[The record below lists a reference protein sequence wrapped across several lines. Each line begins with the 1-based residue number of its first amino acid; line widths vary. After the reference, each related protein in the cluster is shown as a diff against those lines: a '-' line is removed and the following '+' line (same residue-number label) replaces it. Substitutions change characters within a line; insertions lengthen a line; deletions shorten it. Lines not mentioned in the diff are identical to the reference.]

1 MKHRKERELFEDL
14 KNNLVSDLQ
23 EYRSQYSVCDCYSE
37 ELSCEIELKVRDTHY
52 DTLII
57 EKQKFDSIIRMAQ
70 EHNRR
75 AIYINKTP
83 KGVFAFDLGKIQS
96 DRQLK
101 WEVSQLPSTTYWN
114 KKSKKKNV
122 FYLPISWA
130 IELTDKL

>member
-1 MKHRKERELFEDL
+1 MKHRKERALFEDL

-23 EYRSQYSVCDCYSE
+23 EYRGQYSVCDCYSE

>member
-14 KNNLVSDLQ
+14 KKNLVPDLQ
-23 EYRSQYSVCDCYSE
+23 EYKGQNFVCDCYSE
-37 ELSCEIELKVRDTHY
+37 ELSCEIELKVRRSHY

-57 EKQKFDSIIRMAQ
+57 EKNKFNSIIRVAQ

-96 DRQLK
+96 DRKLK
-101 WEVSQLPSTTYWN
+101 WEVSQLPTTTYWN
-114 KKSKKKNV
+114 KKSKRKNV

-130 IELTDKL
+130 VELTDKL

>member
-1 MKHRKERELFEDL
+1 
-14 KNNLVSDLQ
+14 
-23 EYRSQYSVCDCYSE
+23 
-37 ELSCEIELKVRDTHY
+37 
-52 DTLII
+52 
-57 EKQKFDSIIRMAQ
+57 MAQ

-122 FYLPISWA
+122 LYLLISWA